1 MTIKQQGGI
10 FGRNPTFN
18 NVDVEGTLTVNGEP
32 ISDFGTMA
40 QQDADSV
47 NIDGGAIDGITLGTN
62 SAVTDARIDNIQI
75 DGNTISSTDTNGNIN
90 LTPNG
95 SGIVSVEDYLTQNTA
110 TSYGLH
116 TINQG
121 GGVGATMLALNQTAA
136 DNYLIDFLFYGTS
149 KGGIYQDSG
158 NNIQYRSVAQTKF
171 VVNSQERASID
182 TNGNLTLSTGNL
194 VIGTSGKGID
204 FSATSGTGTSEL
216 FDDYEEGNWT
226 PTYTTDGTDFDSV
239 SYDSRTHGRY
249 VKIGSLVYVSCVVY
263 TDGITVGSASGD
275 VLIGGL
281 PFTVSND
288 PSNAEGY
295 TGAVSSTSFTG
306 DHPSVG
312 FAMRN
317 STTIKLQYRA
327 TANGAVSDL
336 QIADL
341 NTGANDNFLQLAL
354 SYRV

>member
-10 FGRNPTFN
+10 FGRNPSFN
-18 NVDVEGTLTVNGEP
+18 DLEAEQATVNGL
-32 ISDFGTMA
+32 
-40 QQDADSV
+40 V
-47 NIDGGAIDGITLGTN
+47 NIQSNRPQIFLYEQDR
-62 SAVTDARIDNIQI
+62 TDNNARIECSFDNL
-75 DGNTISSTDTNGNIN
+75 NISQVDDS
-90 LTPNG
+90 NG
-95 SGIVSVEDYLTQNTA
+95 SPVVRLTVEMDTGDVY
-110 TSYGLH
+110 
-116 TINQG
+116 
-121 GGVGATMLALNQTAA
+121 
-136 DNYLIDFLFYGTS
+136 
-149 KGGIYQDSG
+149 
-158 NNIQYRSVAQTKF
+158 
-171 VVNSQERASID
+171 VND
-182 TNGNLTLSTGNL
+182 GNL

-327 TANGAVSDL
+327 TSNGGVSDL